1 MSVVRTIHRRFLGL
15 AALAV
20 LQPVLAAGPARA
32 GDAVRTDD
40 LGAVSVHASDLS
52 AFPLWRDTLTAF
64 EAWLPEAMAC
74 LEERCG
80 DLSLVETVW
89 LNHVQGLSRLPPEE
103 QARRVVGFLRD
114 LLEEQPGVSASPRSG
129 PWPTMPDILAGSDRG
144 GLAHALARYYSL
156 RAAGLDPK
164 ALRLVMARDTLT
176 LETTHVVLVETAA
189 HRIAMT
195 RYGMEDLDRGDR
207 LSFVPLYAVNHAGR
221 WVYFPK
227 PALVD
232 DAASSEPD

>member
-1 MSVVRTIHRRFLGL
+1 MSVVRTIRRRLLVFAVLSAL
-15 AALAV
+15 VPAMAAAPALA
-20 LQPVLAAGPARA
+20 
-32 GDAVRTDD
+32 GDTVRTDD

-64 EAWLPEAMAC
+64 ETWLPAAMSC

-114 LLEEQPGVSASPRSG
+114 LLKEQDDAAAVARSG
-129 PWPTMPDILAGSDRG
+129 PWPTLPDILAGSNRG

-156 RAAGLDPK
+156 RAAGLDPA

-176 LETTHVVLVETAA
+176 LETTHVVLIETAA

-221 WVYFPK
+221 WLYFPK
-227 PALVD
+227 AVAD
-232 DAASSEPD
+232 DAVSQGTD